1 MKETVLYIYF
11 GILVLS
17 FIVSLI
23 YYKKIKKEPLYLLS
37 FFLGFTVFSQTFSYI
52 LWHVFRQYN
61 IWWSNIYMNIEV
73 LFYLYI
79 FYQYIENK
87 IVKKVL
93 LWGGISFE
101 IYYLVSFLI
110 LSENYNISQ
119 SFPYSFGSLFIIFA
133 IFWLLIEMFK
143 SDKVLYMA
151 KYLIYWV
158 SIGALIYY
166 VVNFPINISDF
177 FLSREEFIDDTTYRF
192 RNIILNTSN
201 ILYYGIITI
210 GIIWSSKPYH
220 S

>member
-1 MKETVLYIYF
+1 MKDTVFLIYF
-11 GILVLS
+11 SILVLS

-23 YYKKIKKEPLYLLS
+23 YYKKLRKEPLYLLS

-79 FYQYIENK
+79 FYQYIENRT
-87 IVKKVL
+87 VKKVL

-101 IYYLVSFLI
+101 IYYLISFLI
-110 LSENYNISQ
+110 LSENFNISQ

-133 IFWLLIEMFK
+133 IFWLLIEMFR
-143 SDKVLYMA
+143 SDKVLYMT

-166 VVNFPINISDF
+166 VVNFPINISNF